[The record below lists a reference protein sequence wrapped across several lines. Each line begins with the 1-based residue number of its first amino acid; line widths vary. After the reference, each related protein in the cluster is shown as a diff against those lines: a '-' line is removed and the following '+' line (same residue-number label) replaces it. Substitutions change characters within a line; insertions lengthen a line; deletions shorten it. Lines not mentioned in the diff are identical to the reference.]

1 MFVRVSLPKNSRQ
14 LEKAGSDFPEDLR
27 RAVVAM
33 VQTSQP
39 WLNGDG
45 TLGPAM
51 RPAAGSL
58 LAQTQMR
65 AVVMII
71 VKVSGKKTLQMPFV

>member
-1 MFVRVSLPKNSRQ
+1 
-14 LEKAGSDFPEDLR
+14 
-27 RAVVAM
+27 M
-33 VQTSQP
+33 VQTSEP
-39 WLNGDG
+39 WLNRDG
-45 TLGPAM
+45 TLRPAM

-71 VKVSGKKTLQMPFV
+71 VKVSGKKALQMPFV